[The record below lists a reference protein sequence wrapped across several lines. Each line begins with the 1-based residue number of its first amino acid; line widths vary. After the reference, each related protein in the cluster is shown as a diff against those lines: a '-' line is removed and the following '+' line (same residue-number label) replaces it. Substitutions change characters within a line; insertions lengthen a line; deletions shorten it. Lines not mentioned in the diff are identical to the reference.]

1 MSLAVETEKTEQG
14 ATLMASP
21 EIKYV
26 SLVEHAANRE
36 PFRGIKSEIG
46 GEDSMGGSIVQRIIA
61 PAGTDLIAVLKEEGI
76 EFDGD
81 ISTATKAEHE
91 GFDIYTQV
99 DVTKFDSASFQM
111 KKASEKNDSILIV
124 TGTLK
129 SSPEQTATSV
139 ATSAVSETEVK
150 SDLESSLN
158 TTIVEASVENTY
170 YGMYVSITTAMD
182 ALDDELWNFSR
193 AVYAVGNAAG
203 MEDKARLKAIVALI
217 DGFKTFVTNLMSFVS
232 ADTTTATKS
241 ESESPKYLE
250 KLNSML
256 SAVNTAEAIAIK
268 HEVINMKP
276 EEITALVTKAV
287 SDGLAAV
294 TKADADANMAAL
306 SAKMDELT
314 KEVEALKAEKGAI
327 AEKADETAK
336 KLEAVEAEKAEL
348 EKKVSD
354 MEGTPE
360 VVPATKAEVN
370 KVSFSAVVGKKA
382 DGFECFDTLFVSK

>member
-46 GEDSMGGSIVQRIIA
+46 GEDSMGGSVVQRIIA

-99 DVTKFDSASFQM
+99 DVTKFDSDSFQM
-111 KKASEKNDSILIV
+111 KKASEKNDSILVV

-129 SSPEQTATSV
+129 SSPEQTATAV
-139 ATSAVSETEVK
+139 AETEVK
-150 SDLESSLN
+150 SDLESPLN

-170 YGMYVSITTAMD
+170 YGMYISTTTAMD

-217 DGFKTFVTNLMSFVS
+217 DGFKTFVTSLMSFVS
-232 ADTTTATKS
+232 ADTTATKS
-241 ESESPKYLE
+241 ESESPRYLE

-287 SDGLAAV
+287 SDGLASA
-294 TKADADANMAAL
+294 TKADTDATVAEL
-306 SAKMDELT
+306 SAKMEELT
-314 KEVEALKAEKGAI
+314 KEVEALKAEKSLI

-336 KLEAVEAEKAEL
+336 KLEAVEAEKADL
-348 EKKVSD
+348 EKKVAD

-382 DGFECFDTLFVSK
+382 DGFECFDSLFARK

>member
-46 GEDSMGGSIVQRIIA
+46 GEDSMGGSVVQRIIA

-99 DVTKFDSASFQM
+99 DVTKFDSDSFQM
-111 KKASEKNDSILIV
+111 KKASEKNDSILVV

-129 SSPEQTATSV
+129 SSPEQTATAV
-139 ATSAVSETEVK
+139 AETEVK
-150 SDLESSLN
+150 SDLESPLN

-170 YGMYVSITTAMD
+170 YGMYVSTTTAMD

-217 DGFKTFVTNLMSFVS
+217 DGFKTFVTSLMSFVS
-232 ADTTTATKS
+232 ADTTATKS
-241 ESESPKYLE
+241 ESESPRYLE

-287 SDGLAAV
+287 SDGLASV
-294 TKADADANMAAL
+294 TKADADATVAEL

-314 KEVEALKAEKGAI
+314 KEVEALKAEKSLI

-336 KLEAVEAEKAEL
+336 KLEAVEAEKADL
-348 EKKVSD
+348 EKKVAD
-354 MEGTPE
+354 IEGTPE

-382 DGFECFDTLFVSK
+382 DGFECFDSLFARK

>member
-99 DVTKFDSASFQM
+99 DVTKFDSDSFQM
-111 KKASEKNDSILIV
+111 KKASEKNDSILVV

-129 SSPEQTATSV
+129 SSPEQAVTSV
-139 ATSAVSETEVK
+139 AETEVK
-150 SDLESSLN
+150 SDLESPLN
-158 TTIVEASVENTY
+158 TTIVEASVESTY
-170 YGMYVSITTAMD
+170 YGMYISTTTAMD

-193 AVYAVGNAAG
+193 AVYAIGNAAG

-232 ADTTTATKS
+232 TDTTTKSES

-256 SAVNTAEAIAIK
+256 SVVNTAEAIAIK

-287 SDGLAAV
+287 SDGLASA
-294 TKADADANMAAL
+294 TKADADATMAEL
-306 SAKMDELT
+306 SAKMDALT

-336 KLEAVEAEKAEL
+336 KLEAVEAEKADL
-348 EKKVSD
+348 EKKVAD

-382 DGFECFDTLFVSK
+382 DGFECFDSLFARK